1 MPMNGH
7 LDTVP
12 ECKGWT
18 APVSGEKRGDRL
30 YGLGALD
37 MKSGCAS
44 LMTALAHFKKDHPVF
59 RGKIKAALVSVEEG
73 PFGLG
78 TNALIEDGLLDDVDF
93 CIVTEPSAGF
103 TSRPFPT
110 LCLGARGDTDWRWS
124 FTENLPMRRHRNLAS
139 APQRI
144 WLHLF
149 SSCGM

>member
-1 MPMNGH
+1 MIHKDETTNLLKNLVEIQSPYFQEQAVMAYAMKWLTAHGLEPRLHTYADEKVTGFHGENIYLELDGGEAGPVICLNGH

-18 APVSGEKRGDRL
+18 APVSGEKRGERL

-73 PFGLG
+73 PF
-78 TNALIEDGLLDDVDF
+78 
-93 CIVTEPSAGF
+93 
-103 TSRPFPT
+103 
-110 LCLGARGDTDWRWS
+110 
-124 FTENLPMRRHRNLAS
+124 
-139 APQRI
+139 
-144 WLHLF
+144 
-149 SSCGM
+149 